1 VKTINH
7 AISEVDYFEKM
18 VLSRALMYPETR
30 QSLRLEAKHF
40 KDDRHGAI
48 YGKLVNDIGFNT
60 EKLLT
65 VSIQKKH
72 QYGDYDFVR
81 TITEF
86 PVASKHGI
94 VNDQIQVYEFYKERK
109 IKKLMT
115 EYLNSPTNEQAMDIS
130 NEITRLNQYDL
141 IGNDSKV
148 NMLAEIR
155 ENLFVKQDNVLH
167 KTGFDR
173 LDEIIDGFEMQQMNV
188 IAARPSMG
196 KTAFALQMAVRLQK
210 ANTEVVFCSI
220 ESSEKNMT
228 QRLLSNISKVE
239 LRKFK
244 DPVER
249 MSTEDIE
256 NVLTAM
262 NLYHKMNLRI
272 EEKAR
277 FTPNM
282 VRNIANNIPD
292 DKNGFIIIDY
302 LQLMQSEH
310 QHNGE
315 HELLSYISREM
326 KIITQEFPNITIIPL
341 LQLNRATEQRQNKR
355 PVMSDLRGS
364 GQTEQ
369 DASMIMML
377 YRDDYYHPPEDPE
390 PGAPS
395 LLEVIVSKNKDGGL
409 GTAELEFHKSIQK
422 IY

>member
-1 VKTINH
+1 
-7 AISEVDYFEKM
+7 M

-173 LDEIIDGFEMQQMNV
+173 LDEII
-188 IAARPSMG
+188 
-196 KTAFALQMAVRLQK
+196 
-210 ANTEVVFCSI
+210 
-220 ESSEKNMT
+220 
-228 QRLLSNISKVE
+228 
-239 LRKFK
+239 
-244 DPVER
+244 
-249 MSTEDIE
+249 
-256 NVLTAM
+256 
-262 NLYHKMNLRI
+262 
-272 EEKAR
+272 
-277 FTPNM
+277 
-282 VRNIANNIPD
+282 
-292 DKNGFIIIDY
+292 
-302 LQLMQSEH
+302 
-310 QHNGE
+310 
-315 HELLSYISREM
+315 
-326 KIITQEFPNITIIPL
+326 
-341 LQLNRATEQRQNKR
+341 
-355 PVMSDLRGS
+355 
-364 GQTEQ
+364 
-369 DASMIMML
+369 
-377 YRDDYYHPPEDPE
+377 
-390 PGAPS
+390 
-395 LLEVIVSKNKDGGL
+395 
-409 GTAELEFHKSIQK
+409 
-422 IY
+422 